1 MAMNRNILNVFL
13 TILLVSFSTIIV
25 FCQAVPGEAEK
36 IDYLVTFGKEAPGSW
51 GDDDYMQVFFIS
63 LPTDGKAP
71 FFIRVF
77 DPDLGGTIDQRN
89 GAFKGQT
96 KFSVYGGDKAFS
108 APEAKSF
115 NQDQSAYS
123 GILLATKSF
132 GQETKYDGK
141 WYTFG
146 PFNPAQGEESIEL
159 DGLIFKIIT
168 HGISGNDGNLYRYF
182 LSTSP
187 DKNIP
192 IEGANAFTYEYSF
205 RLSPDPRV
213 VTHLYPFIDQQVVAI
228 KQSNFDFD
236 NDGDIVLYSVSK
248 NRERAK
254 KSGNV
259 GWVTSEHI
267 IQDEERNT
275 SMDLQIVKRSRSKN
289 DMVVYITN
297 QYNQAIPFFAIPIGG
312 PPKFKY
318 SVKMTYSKE

>member
-1 MAMNRNILNVFL
+1 MVKYIIYVFL
-13 TILLVSFSTIIV
+13 VFVFIHLGAANA
-25 FCQAVPGEAEK
+25 FCQAVPSEAEK
-36 IDYLVTFGKEAPGSW
+36 IDYLVTFGKDAPGSW
-51 GDDDYMQVFFIS
+51 GDDDHMQVFFVS
-63 LPTDGKAP
+63 LPTDSKAP

-77 DPDLGGTIDQRN
+77 DPDVGGTVDQRN
-89 GAFKGQT
+89 GTFKGET
-96 KFSVYGGDKAFS
+96 KFSVYGGAKAFS
-108 APEAKSF
+108 SPGAKSF

-123 GILLATKSF
+123 GILLATKTF
-132 GQETKYDGK
+132 GQEQKYDGK

-146 PFNPAQGEESIEL
+146 PFNPAQGEESLEL

-182 LSTSP
+182 LSTTP

-205 RLSPDPRV
+205 RLSPNPRV

-248 NRERAK
+248 NREKAK
-254 KSGNV
+254 RSGNV
-259 GWVTSEHI
+259 SWETSEHI
-267 IQDEERNT
+267 IQDAERNT